1 MLAEPLYLYD
11 DGDLIFSIETICSG
25 ATFSAEAH
33 SIELVVE
40 RYIAWQSYLAQ
51 NTKKF
56 QTLGQDIQLPILTQH
71 GDMTPD
77 NVLISDKNIYLIDY
91 DWAGEI
97 NLPGFDLFN
106 FLSKTKSRPEI
117 LDSYYKQYFPRY
129 FRSVGVHV
137 KSYDILFPF
146 YHEEESNRKAK
157 KS

>member
-1 MLAEPLYLYD
+1 M
-11 DGDLIFSIETICSG
+11 
-25 ATFSAEAH
+25 
-33 SIELVVE
+33 
-40 RYIAWQSYLAQ
+40 
-51 NTKKF
+51 
-56 QTLGQDIQLPILTQH
+56 PILTQH

-77 NVLISDKNIYLIDY
+77 NVLTSDKSIYLIDY
-91 DWAGEI
+91 DCAGEI

-106 FLSKTKSRPEI
+106 FLSKTRSRPEI